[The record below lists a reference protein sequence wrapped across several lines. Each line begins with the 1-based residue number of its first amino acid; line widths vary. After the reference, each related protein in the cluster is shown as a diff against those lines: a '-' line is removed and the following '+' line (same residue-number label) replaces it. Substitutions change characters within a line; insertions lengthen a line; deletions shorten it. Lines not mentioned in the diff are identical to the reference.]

1 MIGDDHLVR
10 RATQRFVLVVGAG
23 AIGAAVCST
32 GLNWVGTR
40 DDDDSYRGRS
50 FPSPVA
56 REIGPAEAE
65 ALTLLRRAAAA
76 DNATVYEGRKVFGGW
91 SAQGGESVLAEV
103 GHEPGKGTWLRVMS
117 AGGHS
122 HQARGGRAEIADAG
136 GELDSQALALLTD
149 QYTLRVADPIRC
161 IGREATVV
169 EATPIDGD
177 RVAGRFWIDDQSG
190 LLLRH
195 ELYDSAGHAVRST
208 SFLDLDVVTGSSPPR
223 TLSTTNQSTPQDRG
237 LLDADDLEDLR
248 DDGWV
253 LPAVLPSGM
262 VLYRARAVD
271 VDGGEAVHLTY
282 SDGLFSLSLFAQR
295 GQLDASELRGFSAE
309 KVGTAEVHTRSGLYR
324 QVVWAA
330 GDTVYTIVSDTPDTR
345 LMQVVEVLPHD
356 EPVAGMRSRMV
367 RGIERMGSWI
377 NPFA

>member
-32 GLNWVGTR
+32 GLNWVDAR
-40 DDDDSYRGRS
+40 DDDESRLGRS

-65 ALTLLRRAAAA
+65 ALTVLRRAAAA
-76 DNATVYEGRKVFGGW
+76 DNATVYEGRKIFGGW
-91 SAQGGESVLAEV
+91 SAKGGESVLAEV

-117 AGGHS
+117 AGGHTDEGRS
-122 HQARGGRAEIADAG
+122 PRAEIADAG
-136 GELDSQALALLTD
+136 GELDPQALALLTD

-161 IGREATVV
+161 IGRDATVV
-169 EATPIDGD
+169 EATPIGGD
-177 RVAGRFWIDDQSG
+177 RVAGRFWVDDESG

-195 ELYDSAGHAVRST
+195 ELYDSAGNAVRST
-208 SFLDLDVVTGSSPPR
+208 SFLDIDVATDPSPRR
-223 TLSTTNQSTPQDRG
+223 TLSTTFHATPDDG
-237 LLDADDLEDLR
+237 LLDAGELEDLR
-248 DDGWV
+248 ADGWV
-253 LPAVLPSGM
+253 LPGVLPAGM

-295 GQLDASELRGFSAE
+295 GRLDTSELRGFSTE
-309 KVGTAEVHTRSGLYR
+309 KLGTVEVYARSGLYR

-330 GDTVYTIVSDTPDTR
+330 GDTVYTVVSDTPDTKF
-345 LMQVVEVLPHD
+345 MQVVGALPHD
-356 EPVAGMRSRMV
+356 EPGAGMRSRMV